1 MEAQLQPQPQPQSA
15 ATNARGALIVGFV
28 LILIGGAA
36 LVSQFY
42 PDLDRYMPLVVGIG
56 LLGVFAIT
64 RSYVALVFAGILTGI
79 GVGLLVADIFPGEEA
94 DGPGAVLGI
103 GFGFVGI
110 WAVSWLMR
118 LKEHHFWPLI
128 PGGILLLVG
137 AGLVL
142 DLFNEDV
149 SRWAIPAVVVAIGV
163 LVMLVGYL
171 RLSRD
176 TGSTPEPL
184 RGQ

>member
-1 MEAQLQPQPQPQSA
+1 MEAQPQPQPQSA
-15 ATNARGALIVGFV
+15 AVNARSALIVGFV

-36 LVSQFY
+36 LVSQFF
-42 PDLDRYMPLVVGIG
+42 PDLDRYIPLVIGIG
-56 LLGVFAIT
+56 LLGLFAIT
-64 RSYVALVFAGILTGI
+64 RSYVALVFAGILTGV
-79 GVGLLVADIFPGEEA
+79 GLGLLVADFFPGEDA

-110 WAVSWLMR
+110 WIISYLMR

-149 SRWAIPAVVVAIGV
+149 SRWAIPAVIVVIGM

-171 RLSRD
+171 RLSRGS
-176 TGSTPEPL
+176 GSTA
-184 RGQ
+184 